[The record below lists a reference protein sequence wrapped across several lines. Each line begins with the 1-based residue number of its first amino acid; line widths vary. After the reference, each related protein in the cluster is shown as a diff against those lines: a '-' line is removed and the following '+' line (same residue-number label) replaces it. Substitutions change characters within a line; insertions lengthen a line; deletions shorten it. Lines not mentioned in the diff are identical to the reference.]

1 LDLLPVLSRRCRHSD
16 TEIFGVA
23 VGAIQRVSRPL
34 SFAWLGLLVDLFVL
48 CSVRGDGHAPPR
60 ILDLNQ
66 NSVAGLAQWM

>member
-1 LDLLPVLSRRCRHSD
+1 
-16 TEIFGVA
+16 
-23 VGAIQRVSRPL
+23 L

>member
-1 LDLLPVLSRRCRHSD
+1 MPASLRQRHPVAPQQHVDR
-16 TEIFGVA
+16 
-23 VGAIQRVSRPL
+23 IQRVSRPL

-48 CSVRGDGHAPPR
+48 CSARGDGHAPPR